1 MKNSTFTFLVIL
13 LAGII
18 GFYSCEKDEEGTSI
32 RDLMVGT
39 TWVYDTL
46 EVSDLTNSGLLIAA
60 GFTHLAYENSEYD
73 FLDNGT
79 YTLTSDL
86 INEDGIWELVDS
98 KLLIMDKGTEDEVR
112 LEIIEIDIQTVK
124 LKLHVEGDFLGIPVS
139 GDVFLIF
146 RAKKV

>member
-1 MKNSTFTFLVIL
+1 MKKSAYLFLVLL

-32 RDLMVGT
+32 SDLLVGT

-60 GFTHLAYENSEYD
+60 GFTHLAYESSEYD

-86 INEDGIWELVDS
+86 INEDGTWELVES
-98 KLLIMDKGTEDEVR
+98 KLLIMDKGTEDEMQ
-112 LEIIEIDIQTVK
+112 LEIIEIDMQHIK
-124 LKLHVEGDFLGIPVS
+124 LKLHVEGDFFGTPVS

-146 RAKKV
+146 NAK